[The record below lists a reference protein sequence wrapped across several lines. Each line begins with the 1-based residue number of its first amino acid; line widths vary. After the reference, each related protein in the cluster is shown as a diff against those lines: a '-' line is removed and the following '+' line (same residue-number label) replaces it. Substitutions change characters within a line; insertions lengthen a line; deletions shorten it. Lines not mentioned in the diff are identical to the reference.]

1 MTDASVRISH
11 VAAGHSRVS
20 RAEPWQVRLGT
31 ALSKPGFLA
40 ALPVGILLL
49 AGFVGPLALVFLFAF
64 MPPQTFSVLQAP
76 TLANFRTIFSDSY
89 YLSFLA
95 SLQLAAST
103 VAILLVICYPLAIA
117 MVRVFTRKAGIL
129 ALVLAA
135 PLFVADNLRLMG
147 WMLFLVK
154 GGVVSGT
161 MQTYLGIP
169 VDSMLYTF
177 SATLFGLVYINL
189 PMMLFPMILGVSMV
203 PAQMREAAFDLGASR
218 WQVMKEVDIPLAM
231 PGIMI
236 GALITFILAA
246 GAITEAKVLG
256 GTAVVMIA
264 QDIQK
269 EFTFAQNWPKGSAL
283 SMLMIVLA
291 GSLALAMFKRVD
303 LDAIF
308 GRKG

>member
-1 MTDASVRISH
+1 MTDASETLSH
-11 VAAGHSRVS
+11 TAVPPRRTSRT
-20 RAEPWQVRLGT
+20 EPFQMRLARGV
-31 ALSKPGFLA
+31 LNPGFLA
-40 ALPVGILLL
+40 ALPVGLLL
-49 AGFVGPLALVFLFAF
+49 LVGFLGPLTLVLVFAF
-64 MPPQTFSVLQAP
+64 MPPQTFSVLQMP
-76 TLANFRTIFSDSY
+76 TLENFRAIFSDSY

-95 SLQLAAST
+95 SVQLAAST
-103 VAILLVICYPLAIA
+103 VAILLVVCYPLAIA
-117 MVRVFTRKAGIL
+117 MVRVFDRSAGVL
-129 ALVLAA
+129 ALLLAA

-161 MQTYLGIP
+161 LQTYFGIP

-308 GRKG
+308 GRKR

>member
-1 MTDASVRISH
+1 MTDASVRIGH
-11 VAAGHSRVS
+11 DAALKRRVS
-20 RAEPWQVRLGT
+20 RAEPWRVRLGV
-31 ALSKPGFLA
+31 ALAKPGLLA
-40 ALPVGILLL
+40 ALPVGFLLL
-49 AGFVGPLALVFLFAF
+49 AGFLGPLILVSIFAF
-64 MPPQTFSVLQAP
+64 MPPQTFSVLQMP
-76 TLANFRTIFSDSY
+76 TLDNFRTILAESY
-89 YLSFLA
+89 YISFLA
-95 SLQLAAST
+95 SLQLATST
-103 VAILLVICYPLAIA
+103 VAILLVICYPLAVAI
-117 MVRVFTRKAGIL
+117 VRIFSRQSGIL

-161 MQTYLGIP
+161 LQTYFGIP

-177 SATLFGLVYINL
+177 GATLFGLVYINL
-189 PMMLFPMILGVSMV
+189 PMMIFPMMLGISMV
-203 PAQMREAAFDLGASR
+203 PAQMREAAFDLGANR

-236 GALITFILAA
+236 GALITFILSA

-264 QDIQK
+264 QDIQR

-283 SMLMIVLA
+283 SMLMVVLA
-291 GSLALAMFKRVD
+291 GSLAIALFKRVD